1 VGRRPVGSAG
11 RGRAAWCGAAVAA
24 WHAERRVRVHG
35 RTGKPG
41 ATRGRVG
48 AAGRERGAACAGGE
62 RGRAEQEA
70 AGAGRQA
77 ARPGAGRGAGLAG
90 VGANGGGR
98 ERRERGRREGEKR
111 KKKKRKKRK
120 GGKRNGK
127 KEKRNKEKENGRE
140 REKIKEG
147 GGAVRASGDCG
158 RGRWGTRTEGRGK
171 KEGRDSRRLVTTRRV
186 GWEGD
191 ETWIEIG
198 CRVRS
203 PGIGRSEQEGFREVR
218 IRV

>member
-1 VGRRPVGSAG
+1 MAERSRRRPELGG
-11 RGRAAWCGAAVAA
+11 RQRGRA
-24 WHAERRVRVHG
+24 R
-35 RTGKPG
+35 
-41 ATRGRVG
+41 
-48 AAGRERGAACAGGE
+48 
-62 RGRAEQEA
+62 
-70 AGAGRQA
+70 
-77 ARPGAGRGAGLAG
+77 
-90 VGANGGGR
+90 GGGR
-98 ERRERGRREGEKR
+98 PGGVRGERRSEAEEGERKEGGR
-111 KKKKRKKRK
+111 EKKKKEKEKEKR
-120 GGKRNGK
+120 GK
-127 KEKRNKEKENGRE
+127 KKWEKGKRNKEKENGRE

-218 IRV
+218 VRV